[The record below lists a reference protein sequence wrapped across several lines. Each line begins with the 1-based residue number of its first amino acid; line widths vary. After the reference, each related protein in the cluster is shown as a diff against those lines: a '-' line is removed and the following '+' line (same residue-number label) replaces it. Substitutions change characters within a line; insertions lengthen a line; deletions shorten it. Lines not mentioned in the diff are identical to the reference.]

1 MLIAYQ
7 VILHQED
14 SQGNCT
20 LMFILLAALQT
31 DLVQEIVVSVA
42 FYYCEGIRV
51 HTVCYSCVLSSN
63 AVSFD

>member
-20 LMFILLAALQT
+20 LMFILLAALQA
-31 DLVQEIVVSVA
+31 DLVQKNVVSVA
-42 FYYCEGIRV
+42 FYYCEGICV
-51 HTVCYSCVLSSN
+51 HALYFSWVRSSK
-63 AVSFD
+63 AVSSD